1 MIALYIIGGIILF
14 IAILLHCPVRA
25 KISFIDKKFDISVKY
40 LFFTIYPMKEKKPK
54 KKKIKNKK
62 KKKSE
67 DKKEAVSEE
76 IKEETSTSENEGET
90 EEKLSS
96 EPPPI
101 PTDKKKKKEK
111 KPKLTKE
118 EKEER
123 KKELLEKIELVKMIL
138 ASAGKGLKKLLSAIK
153 LYDIAIDIDVAN
165 EDAYEA
171 AIGYGRMNM
180 IVYNVISFLRTFF
193 TVSIDHVKINCVYNS
208 DKSKYDAA
216 VNIHAIP
223 STILCA
229 AIIIGTKFLVLY
241 QRKKRTDKK
250 ALKQAEKEIENQA
263 A

>member
-67 DKKEAVSEE
+67 DEKKAVSEE
-76 IKEETSTSENEGET
+76 TKEETLSSENGEET
-90 EEKLSS
+90 KEKSSS

-101 PTDKKKKKEK
+101 PDKKKKEK

-138 ASAGKGLKKLLSAIK
+138 ASASKGLKKLLSAIR

-171 AIGYGRMNM
+171 AIG
-180 IVYNVISFLRTFF
+180 
-193 TVSIDHVKINCVYNS
+193 
-208 DKSKYDAA
+208 
-216 VNIHAIP
+216 
-223 STILCA
+223 
-229 AIIIGTKFLVLY
+229 
-241 QRKKRTDKK
+241 
-250 ALKQAEKEIENQA
+250 
-263 A
+263 

>member
-67 DKKEAVSEE
+67 DEKKAVSEE
-76 IKEETSTSENEGET
+76 TKEETLSSENGEET
-90 EEKLSS
+90 KEKSSS

-101 PTDKKKKKEK
+101 PDKKKKEK

-118 EKEER
+118 ETEER

-138 ASAGKGLKKLLSAIK
+138 ASASKGLKKLLSAIR

-180 IVYNVISFLRTFF
+180 IVYNAISFLRTFF
-193 TVSIDHVKINCVYNS
+193 TVSIDHIKINCVYNS

-241 QRKKRTDKK
+241 QKKKRADKK
-250 ALKQAEKEIENQA
+250 ALKQAEKELKNQA

>member
-25 KISFIDKKFDISVKY
+25 KISFIDKKLDISVKY

-54 KKKIKNKK
+54 KKKIKQNK

-67 DKKEAVSEE
+67 EKKEVVSEE
-76 IKEETSTSENEGET
+76 TKEETPPSENGEET
-90 EEKLSS
+90 EEKPSS

-101 PTDKKKKKEK
+101 PSEKKKKEK

-138 ASAGKGLKKLLSAIK
+138 ASASKGLKKLLSAIK
-153 LYDIAIDIDVAN
+153 LYNIAIDIDVAN
-165 EDAYEA
+165 EDAYDA

-180 IVYNVISFLRTFF
+180 VVYNVISFLRTFF
-193 TVSIDHVKINCVYNS
+193 TVSIDHVNINCVYNS

-229 AIIIGTKFLVLY
+229 AFIIGTKFLVLY
-241 QRKKRTDKK
+241 QRKKRADKK
-250 ALKQAEKEIENQA
+250 ALKQAEKELENQA

>member
-54 KKKIKNKK
+54 KKKIKQKK
-62 KKKSE
+62 KTAE
-67 DKKEAVSEE
+67 KKEVVSEE
-76 IKEETSTSENEGET
+76 IKEETSTSEKEEEI
-90 EEKLSS
+90 EEKPSS

-101 PTDKKKKKEK
+101 PSEKKKKEK

-180 IVYNVISFLRTFF
+180 IVYNAISFLRTFF

-216 VNIHAIP
+216 VNVHAIP

-241 QRKKRTDKK
+241 QRKKRADKK
-250 ALKQAEKEIENQA
+250 ALKQAEKELKNQA

>member
-67 DKKEAVSEE
+67 DEKKAVSEE
-76 IKEETSTSENEGET
+76 TKEETLSSENGEET
-90 EEKLSS
+90 KEKSSS

-101 PTDKKKKKEK
+101 PDKKKKEK

-138 ASAGKGLKKLLSAIK
+138 ASASKGLKKLLSAIR

-180 IVYNVISFLRTFF
+180 IVYNAISFLRTFF
-193 TVSIDHVKINCVYNS
+193 TVSIDHIKINCVYNS

-241 QRKKRTDKK
+241 QKKKRADKK
-250 ALKQAEKEIENQA
+250 ALKQAEKELKNQA

>member
-67 DKKEAVSEE
+67 DEKKAVSEE
-76 IKEETSTSENEGET
+76 TKEVSEEKTEET
-90 EEKLSS
+90 EEKPSS

-101 PTDKKKKKEK
+101 PADKKKKKEK

-138 ASAGKGLKKLLSAIK
+138 ASASKGLKKLLSAIK

-241 QRKKRTDKK
+241 QRKKRADKK

-263 A
+263 T

>member
-54 KKKIKNKK
+54 KKKIKQ

-67 DKKEAVSEE
+67 EKKKAVSEE
-76 IKEETSTSENEGET
+76 TKEETLSSENGEET
-90 EEKLSS
+90 KEKSSS

-101 PTDKKKKKEK
+101 PADKKKKEK
-111 KPKLTKE
+111 NPKLTKE

-138 ASAGKGLKKLLSAIK
+138 ASASKGLKKLLSAIR

-180 IVYNVISFLRTFF
+180 IVYNAISFLRTFF

-241 QRKKRTDKK
+241 QKKKRADKK
-250 ALKQAEKEIENQA
+250 ALKQAEKELKNQA

>member
-25 KISFIDKKFDISVKY
+25 KISFIDKKFDMSVKY
-40 LFFTIYPMKEKKPK
+40 LFFTIYPMKEKKPN
-54 KKKIKNKK
+54 KKKIKQKK
-62 KKKSE
+62 KTAE
-67 DKKEAVSEE
+67 KKEVVSEE
-76 IKEETSTSENEGET
+76 IKEETSTSEKEEET
-90 EEKLSS
+90 EEKPSS

-101 PTDKKKKKEK
+101 PSEKKKKEK

-241 QRKKRTDKK
+241 QRKKRADKK
-250 ALKQAEKEIENQA
+250 ALKQAEKELKNQA

>member
-67 DKKEAVSEE
+67 EKKEAVSEE
-76 IKEETSTSENEGET
+76 TKEETLSSENGEET
-90 EEKLSS
+90 KEKSSS

-101 PTDKKKKKEK
+101 PDKKKKEK

-138 ASAGKGLKKLLSAIK
+138 ASASKGLKKLLSAIR

-180 IVYNVISFLRTFF
+180 IVYNAISFLRTFF

-241 QRKKRTDKK
+241 QKKKRADKK
-250 ALKQAEKEIENQA
+250 ALKQAEKELKNQA

>member
-1 MIALYIIGGIILF
+1 MAYEELTFNELPSAVTLLLQKVDGLEH
-14 IAILLHCPVRA
+14 LLHQLQG
-25 KISFIDKKFDISVKY
+25 D
-40 LFFTIYPMKEKKPK
+40 LTQ
-54 KKKIKNKK
+54 

-67 DKKEAVSEE
+67 EKKEVISEE
-76 IKEETSTSENEGET
+76 TKEETLSSENGEET
-90 EEKLSS
+90 KEKSSS

-101 PTDKKKKKEK
+101 PDKKNKKDK

-138 ASAGKGLKKLLSAIK
+138 ASASKGLKKLLSAIR

-241 QRKKRTDKK
+241 QKKKRADKK
-250 ALKQAEKEIENQA
+250 ALKQAEKELKNQA

>member
-54 KKKIKNKK
+54 KKKIKQNK

-67 DKKEAVSEE
+67 DEKEVVSEE
-76 IKEETSTSENEGET
+76 TKEEIPSTEET
-90 EEKLSS
+90 EEKTSS

-101 PTDKKKKKEK
+101 PADKKKKKEK

-138 ASAGKGLKKLLSAIK
+138 ASASKGLKKLLSAIK

-193 TVSIDHVKINCVYNS
+193 TVSIGHVKINCVYNS

-241 QRKKRTDKK
+241 QRKKRADKK

>member
-40 LFFTIYPMKEKKPK
+40 LFFTLYPMKEKKPK
-54 KKKIKNKK
+54 KKKIKQKK
-62 KKKSE
+62 KKKVQE
-67 DKKEAVSEE
+67 KKEAVSEE
-76 IKEETSTSENEGET
+76 TPVCEKTEET
-90 EEKLSS
+90 EEKPSS

-101 PTDKKKKKEK
+101 PTDKKKKEK

-123 KKELLEKIELVKMIL
+123 KKELQEKIELVKMIL
-138 ASAGKGLKKLLSAIK
+138 ASASKGLKKLLSAIR
-153 LYDIAIDIDVAN
+153 LYDIAIDIDVAD
-165 EDAYEA
+165 EDAYKA

-223 STILCA
+223 STILLA

-241 QRKKRTDKK
+241 QKKKRADKK
-250 ALKQAEKEIENQA
+250 ALKQAEKELKNQA

>member
-25 KISFIDKKFDISVKY
+25 KISFIDKKFDMSVKY
-40 LFFTIYPMKEKKPK
+40 LFFTIYPMKEKKPN
-54 KKKIKNKK
+54 KKKIKQKK
-62 KKKSE
+62 KTAE
-67 DKKEAVSEE
+67 KKEVVSEE
-76 IKEETSTSENEGET
+76 IKEETSTSEKEEET
-90 EEKLSS
+90 EEKPSS

-101 PTDKKKKKEK
+101 PSEKKKKEK

-165 EDAYEA
+165 EDAYDA

-180 IVYNVISFLRTFF
+180 IVYNAISFLRTFF

-216 VNIHAIP
+216 VNVHAIP

-241 QRKKRTDKK
+241 QRKKRADKK
-250 ALKQAEKEIENQA
+250 ALKQAEKELKNQA

>member
-40 LFFTIYPMKEKKPK
+40 LFFTLYPMKEKKPK
-54 KKKIKNKK
+54 KKKIKQKK
-62 KKKSE
+62 KKKVQE
-67 DKKEAVSEE
+67 KKEAVSEE
-76 IKEETSTSENEGET
+76 TPVCEKTEET
-90 EEKLSS
+90 EEKPSS

-101 PTDKKKKKEK
+101 PTDKKKKEK

-123 KKELLEKIELVKMIL
+123 KKELQEKIELVKMIL
-138 ASAGKGLKKLLSAIK
+138 ASASKGLKKLLSAIR
-153 LYDIAIDIDVAN
+153 LYDIAIDIDVAD
-165 EDAYEA
+165 EDAYKA

-180 IVYNVISFLRTFF
+180 LVYNFISFLRTFF

-223 STILCA
+223 STILLA

-241 QRKKRTDKK
+241 QKKKRADKK
-250 ALKQAEKEIENQA
+250 ALKQAEKELKNQA

>member
-54 KKKIKNKK
+54 KKKIKQ

-67 DKKEAVSEE
+67 EKKKAVSEE
-76 IKEETSTSENEGET
+76 TKEETLSSENGEET
-90 EEKLSS
+90 KEKSSS

-101 PTDKKKKKEK
+101 PADKKKKEK

-138 ASAGKGLKKLLSAIK
+138 ASASKGLKKLLSAIR

-180 IVYNVISFLRTFF
+180 IVYNAISFLRTFF

-241 QRKKRTDKK
+241 QKKKRADKK
-250 ALKQAEKEIENQA
+250 ALKQAEKELKNQA

>member
-1 MIALYIIGGIILF
+1 LIALYIIGGIILF

-67 DKKEAVSEE
+67 DEKKAVSEE
-76 IKEETSTSENEGET
+76 TKEVSEEKTEET
-90 EEKLSS
+90 EEKPSS

-101 PTDKKKKKEK
+101 PADKKKKKEK

-138 ASAGKGLKKLLSAIK
+138 ASASKGLKKLLSAIK

-180 IVYNVISFLRTFF
+180 IVYNAISFLRTFF

-241 QRKKRTDKK
+241 QRKKRADKK

>member
-25 KISFIDKKFDISVKY
+25 KISFIDKKFDMSVKY
-40 LFFTIYPMKEKKPK
+40 LFFTIYPMKEKKPN
-54 KKKIKNKK
+54 KKKIKQKK
-62 KKKSE
+62 KTAE
-67 DKKEAVSEE
+67 KKEVVSEE
-76 IKEETSTSENEGET
+76 IKEETSTSEKEEET
-90 EEKLSS
+90 EEKPSS

-101 PTDKKKKKEK
+101 PSEKKKKEK

-180 IVYNVISFLRTFF
+180 IVYNAISFLRTFF

-208 DKSKYDAA
+208 NKSKYDAA

-241 QRKKRTDKK
+241 QRKKRADKK
-250 ALKQAEKEIENQA
+250 ALKQAEKELKNQA

>member
-40 LFFTIYPMKEKKPK
+40 LFFTIYPMKEKKPN
-54 KKKIKNKK
+54 KKKIKQKK
-62 KKKSE
+62 KTAE
-67 DKKEAVSEE
+67 KKEVVSEE
-76 IKEETSTSENEGET
+76 IKEETSTSEKEEET
-90 EEKLSS
+90 EEKPSS

-101 PTDKKKKKEK
+101 PSEKKKKEK

-180 IVYNVISFLRTFF
+180 IVYNAISFLRTFF

-216 VNIHAIP
+216 VNVHAIP

-241 QRKKRTDKK
+241 QRKKRADKK
-250 ALKQAEKEIENQA
+250 ALKQAEKELKNQA

>member
-14 IAILLHCPVRA
+14 IAILLPCPVRA

-67 DKKEAVSEE
+67 EKKEAVSEE
-76 IKEETSTSENEGET
+76 TKEETLSSENGEET
-90 EEKLSS
+90 KEKSSS

-101 PTDKKKKKEK
+101 PDKKKKEK

-138 ASAGKGLKKLLSAIK
+138 ASASKGLKKLLSAIR

-180 IVYNVISFLRTFF
+180 IVYNAISFLRTFF

-241 QRKKRTDKK
+241 QKKKRADKK
-250 ALKQAEKEIENQA
+250 ALKQAEKELKNQA

>member
-67 DKKEAVSEE
+67 DEKKAVSQE

-90 EEKLSS
+90 EEKPSS

-101 PTDKKKKKEK
+101 PADKKKKKEK

-138 ASAGKGLKKLLSAIK
+138 ASASKGLKKLLSAIK

-180 IVYNVISFLRTFF
+180 IVYNAISFLRTFF

-241 QRKKRTDKK
+241 QRKKRADKK